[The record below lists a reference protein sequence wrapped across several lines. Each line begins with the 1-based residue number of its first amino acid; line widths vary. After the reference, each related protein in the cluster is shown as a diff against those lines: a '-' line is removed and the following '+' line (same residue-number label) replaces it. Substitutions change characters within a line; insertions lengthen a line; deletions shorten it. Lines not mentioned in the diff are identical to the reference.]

1 MVAAATVWQPA
12 EKVFRGFGPTSA
24 AKATAAHKP
33 VTAALEALRHPKAP
47 PKSASKSAT
56 QKRIQKRHP
65 KAHPKAP
72 RKSAAKSE

>member
-56 QKRIQKRHP
+56 QKRRA